1 MRVHEEPA
9 HIASLELSARLQNW
23 FCPTVHVLHLFAYL
37 IFVLLIIFAVSEAAS
52 AEPVRGTI
60 IHNHVQLLSKHGYSV
75 YV

>member
-1 MRVHEEPA
+1 M
-9 HIASLELSARLQNW
+9 
-23 FCPTVHVLHLFAYL
+23 